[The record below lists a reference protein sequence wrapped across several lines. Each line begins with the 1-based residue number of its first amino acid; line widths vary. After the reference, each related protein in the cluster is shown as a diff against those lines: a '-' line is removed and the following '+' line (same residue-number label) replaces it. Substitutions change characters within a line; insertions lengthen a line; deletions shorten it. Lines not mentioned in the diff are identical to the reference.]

1 MDTNSSVVELKRW
14 RVRARLYGVTLIV
27 VLTYLLIGRISSE
40 NRKWVE
46 VDLPVSAAALLA
58 VGVAGVEAYFVIQR
72 LQRRYQE
79 LQAARLHEIELAERL
94 SEQRQSILNQVSRTL
109 LDKLNLKQLPPD
121 VVEKIAL
128 LFETDVAG
136 IWLADRNTP
145 KLFVPRGVSGLAET
159 AAKELGAIGHASPCF
174 EKVLQ
179 QTHQLM
185 VLDFRRDTAPPL
197 AAFCEREGLLSAM
210 FTPIVCRDAIAG
222 IIGAFYRQK
231 RDVPLPL
238 AVEMQTV
245 ANLIA
250 SAVQAEE
257 LYRNVAESQKIDSL
271 GNLATGIAHDFNN
284 ILAATL
290 SCVSYVK
297 QHTDP
302 ASPSHRYLAAAES
315 SIHRGAALSKQLLSF
330 ARREGPPATVLNSNQ
345 IMGTALNLLERG
357 FEKNLRVQR
366 RFAPDL
372 RPVEINDTQLEQVVV
387 NICLNAR
394 DAMPHGGT
402 LTVSS
407 RNLRL
412 DNAALERAKL
422 LLPDGDYVVLGF
434 RDTGFGMDA
443 ETRRRIFEPF
453 FSTKQQGKGSGLGL
467 AFVQNIVQNAGGDIT
482 VDSAPSQ
489 GALFEVFLP
498 ASTKPLPATGPAPV
512 AETRPGGGE
521 RILLAEDEE
530 VIREMTQLALESRGY
545 TVTTASDGAT
555 ALALYQ
561 QRWKEIDLVIADM
574 VMPRLS
580 GMELLARM
588 KEINPGVRVIVSSG
602 FSRELEGQHMLQHG
616 CLGYLQ
622 KPYDTQ
628 ALQRLVR
635 SILDSH
641 R

>member
-1 MDTNSSVVELKRW
+1 MDAKSSLVELKRW
-14 RVRARLYGVTLIV
+14 RVRARLYGMTLIV
-27 VLTYLLIGRISSE
+27 VLTYLLVGRVSSK
-40 NRKWVE
+40 NQKWVE
-46 VDLPVSAAALLA
+46 VDLPVSAAALLL
-58 VGVAGVEAYFVIQR
+58 VGLAGVEAYFVIQR

-79 LQAARLHEIELAERL
+79 LQAARSREIELAERL
-94 SEQRQSILNQVSRTL
+94 SEQRRSILNQVSRTL
-109 LDKLNLKQLPPD
+109 LDKLNLRQLPPD
-121 VVEKIAL
+121 VVEKVAL
-128 LFETDVAG
+128 LFETDVVS
-136 IWLADRNTP
+136 IWLADRSAP
-145 KLFVPRGVSGLAET
+145 KLFIPRGVSGLTET
-159 AAKELGAIGHASPCF
+159 AASELGAIGHASPCF

-179 QTHQLM
+179 HSLQLT
-185 VLDFRRDTAPPL
+185 VTDFRRDTAPPM
-197 AAFCEREGLLSAM
+197 AAFCEREGLLSAI
-210 FTPIVCRDAIAG
+210 FTPIVCHDTIVG

-231 RDVPLPL
+231 RDIPLPL

-257 LYRNVAESQKIDSL
+257 LYHTVAESQKIDSL

-302 ASPSHRYLAAAES
+302 ASPSHRYLAAAET

-330 ARREGPPATVLNSNQ
+330 VRREGPPATVLNPNQ
-345 IMGTALNLLERG
+345 VIGAALNLLERS
-357 FEKNLRVQR
+357 FEKNLRIQR

-372 RPVEINDTQLEQVVV
+372 CPVEINETQLEQVVL

-407 RNLRL
+407 RNVRL
-412 DNAALERAKL
+412 DNTASERATL
-422 LLPDGDYVVLGF
+422 ALRDGNYVVLSF
-434 RDTGFGMDA
+434 RDSGLGMNE

-453 FSTKQQGKGSGLGL
+453 FSTKQGGKGSGLGL
-467 AFVQNIVQNAGGDIT
+467 ALVQNIIQNARGDIT
-482 VDSAPSQ
+482 VDTAPGQ
-489 GALFEVFLP
+489 GSLFEVFLP
-498 ASTKPLPATGPAPV
+498 ASTKPLPSAGRVPA
-512 AETRPGGGE
+512 AETRTGGGE
-521 RILLAEDEE
+521 HILLAEDEE
-530 VIREMTQLALESRGY
+530 VIREMTQLALQSRGY

-561 QRWKEIDLVIADM
+561 QRWKDIDLVIADM
-574 VMPRLS
+574 VMPRIG

-588 KEINPGVRVIVSSG
+588 KEINPNVRVIVSSG
-602 FSRELEGQHMLQHG
+602 FSRELEGQHMLQYG

-635 SILDSH
+635 SVLDSSQ
-641 R
+641 